1 MTEEKKGT
9 EEEYTLKKAVL
20 YSFAGF
26 TDVIF
31 LQFFTFLIFTFYF
44 SIVDL
49 PAVWMSLGFIIW
61 AIWNAINDPML
72 GAISDR
78 SHLKM
83 GRRKP
88 FIIIGII
95 PLTVLNVLLFT
106 APLEPKP
113 LAFAYF
119 LIIIIIWELFYTM
132 YSLNQTS
139 LFPEMFRDL
148 DQRAKASNSIQFF
161 QVLSLLVAFL
171 LPGFIIESFT
181 SEDIPIRDTYMQY
194 IFAAIVISIIC
205 AIGAFI
211 FIKFGLKER
220 VEFSKDYEKTPT
232 FKQALK
238 YTFGHKSFKLYVIG
252 NFGLWFAFNM
262 IPTIM
267 PIYGTICLGVSD
279 ADIISLILGVG
290 FVSAAIFVFPWRL
303 IVNKLGAKGSYILS
317 LIMFIITLLPLMFI
331 KGVVLGFVFFFIL
344 GFGLAGILIVRDI
357 TLSAI
362 IDEDELNTG
371 VRREGNFYGI
381 NGFVVKFSNVVVF
394 LSIGLVFIG
403 SDWNIFDLKS
413 AEYAVEFGLRSLM
426 VIFPIVFLIIGI
438 IAMSYFP
445 INKEKYDQLTED
457 AKKMHSEKKQKVSAS

>member
-1 MTEEKKGT
+1 MTEEKKVS
-9 EEEYTLKKAVL
+9 EEEYSLKKAIL

-44 SIVDL
+44 SIVELD
-49 PAVWMSLGFIIW
+49 AVWISLGFIIW
-61 AIWNAINDPML
+61 AFWNAINDPML

-78 SHLKM
+78 SNLRM

-95 PLTVLNVLLFT
+95 PLILVNILLFT

-119 LIIIIIWELFYTM
+119 LIIIVVWELFYTM

-139 LFPEMFRDL
+139 LFPEMFHNL
-148 DQRAKASNSIQFF
+148 DQRSKANNSIQFF
-161 QVLSLLVAFL
+161 QVISLLIAFL
-171 LPGFIIESFT
+171 LPGFIIDSFV
-181 SEDIPIRDTYMQY
+181 SEDVPIRTTYIQY
-194 IFAAIVISIIC
+194 IFAATLISVIC
-205 AIGAFI
+205 TIGAFI

-220 VEFSKDYEKTPT
+220 VEFSRDYERAPT

-238 YTFGHKSFKLYVIG
+238 YTFGHKSFKLYVFG
-252 NFGLWFAFNM
+252 NFALWFAFNM

-267 PIYGTICLGVSD
+267 PIYGTVCLGVSD
-279 ADIISLILGVG
+279 ADTISLILGAG
-290 FVSAAIFVFPWRL
+290 FVAAAIFVFPWRL

-317 LIMFIITLLPLMFI
+317 LIVFIITLLPLMFI
-331 KGVVLGFVFFFIL
+331 KGAVLGFVFFFIL
-344 GFGLAGILIVRDI
+344 GFGLAGVLIVRDI
-357 TLSAI
+357 TISAI
-362 IDEDELNTG
+362 IDEDELKTG

-381 NGFVVKFSNVVVF
+381 NGFIVKFSNVVVF
-394 LSIGLVFIG
+394 LSIGLVFLG
-403 SDWNIFDLKS
+403 TDWNIFDLS
-413 AEYAVEFGLRSLM
+413 TAEYGVEFGLRSLM
-426 VIFPIVFLIIGI
+426 VIFPSVFLIIGI

-445 INKEKYDQLTED
+445 INKEKYDKLSEE
-457 AKKMHSEKKQKVSAS
+457 ARKLHSEKKGKVLVT

>member
-44 SIVDL
+44 SIIDL
-49 PAVWMSLGFIIW
+49 PAGWIALGFIIW

-78 SHLKM
+78 SNIRM

-95 PLTVLNVLLFT
+95 PLVVINVLLFT

-119 LIIIIIWELFYTM
+119 LIIIIVWELFYTM
-132 YSLNQTS
+132 FSLNQTS

-148 DQRAKASNSIQFF
+148 DQRAKANNSIQFF
-161 QVLSLLVAFL
+161 QVISLLIAFL

-194 IFAAIVISIIC
+194 IFAAIAISIIC

-220 VEFSKDYEKTPT
+220 VEFSKDHERAPT
-232 FKQALK
+232 FTQALK
-238 YTFGHKSFKLYVIG
+238 YTFGHKSFKLYVFG
-252 NFGLWFAFNM
+252 NFALWYAFNM

-267 PIYGTICLGVSD
+267 PIYGAVCLGVSD
-279 ADIISLILGVG
+279 ATILSLILGVG
-290 FVSAAIFVFPWRL
+290 FVSAAIFVFPWRI

-317 LIMFIITLLPLMFI
+317 LIIFIITLLPLMFI
-331 KGVVLGFVFFFIL
+331 TGEVFGFIFFFIL
-344 GFGLAGILIVRDI
+344 GIGLAGVLIVRDI
-357 TLSAI
+357 TIAAI

-371 VRREGNFYGI
+371 IRREGNFYGI
-381 NGFVVKFSNVVVF
+381 NGFIVKFSNVVVF

-403 SDWNIFDLKS
+403 SDWNIFDLSS

-438 IAMSYFP
+438 IAMTYFP
-445 INKEKYDQLTED
+445 INKEKYDKLTEE
-457 AKKMHSEKKQKVSAS
+457 ARKLHSEKKEKVLVA